1 MLGDLKVTIN
11 RVDVANSNN
20 FSIMANSLF
29 AEKLQNEVPENF
41 TEFVDNYFQQYPLD
55 ELEGQSW
62 DDLFGCVYGW
72 WEFIQKHDLQH
83 GKVKVFNPNL
93 EQHGWL
99 SSHTVIAVL
108 QRDMPFLVDSMRMEI
123 NRRNI
128 AIHTIKSTVLA
139 IHRNEKN
146 ELVEIH
152 SGSEVKKSELPRETL
167 VYLEV
172 NLHTADE
179 ELQELAEAL
188 ESVLKEV
195 ETAVTA
201 YHPLLKLAANMSDGL
216 SLPSKSIGSQSKK
229 TESKETLATSQA
241 FLQWMINGHFT
252 FLGYCEYDLV
262 EKGGHKKLVE
272 NIKQRQ
278 GVASLLQDKSRT
290 IEFSDELPGADEFYS
305 SSKLLNFAKASKRS
319 RVHRAAYPE
328 YVIVKR
334 FDKDGNVCGEGRFKG
349 LYTADVYNQSPM
361 EIPLIADKLNKVI
374 QRTGLNQGSYDG
386 KMLQLVLETFPRDE
400 LFHST
405 DDELFDVSVKV
416 AQINERHRVR
426 LFMRPE
432 QYGNFV
438 SCMLYVPRDMFN
450 SDIRNKIQNIIGEAV
465 GASEQEFT
473 TYFSESIL
481 ARVHLVFKV
490 DPFNRKKYDVND
502 IEKMIINEIRS
513 WDDQLTTALTDV
525 LGEEKGV
532 RYLNEFKDGFSNSY
546 RDSYDARNA
555 VFDIQTAEKL
565 NESDDIAMS
574 FFQPVGATEKSVRF
588 KIFRLGKS
596 IELSDV
602 IPLLENLGLRVI
614 GEHPYKITRQQKDI
628 ESTIWLH
635 DFSLEYNLPK
645 VIDVDAAKE
654 YFQEAFA
661 AIWSHQADSDEFNRL
676 VLGANLTWREVAVL
690 RTYASYM
697 KQTIFNFSQSYIAN
711 TLAQHLEITR
721 NLVALF
727 KEKFD
732 PSFQNMGSDK
742 ATAQLRDSIL
752 QSLDAVDNLN
762 EDRIIRRYLDL
773 LDGTLRT
780 NFFQPDEAG
789 KPKSYISIKF
799 SPRDIPDI
807 PEPRPLYEI
816 FVYSPRI
823 EGVHLRGSAVARG
836 GLRWSDRL
844 EDYRTEVLG
853 LVKAQQVKNAVIV
866 PGGAKGGFVAKKLLP
881 SFTRDEWFAEG
892 VECYKIFIS
901 GLLDITDNLMDN
913 EILPP
918 KHVVRLDGDDP
929 YLVVAADKGT
939 ATFSDIANEISL
951 RYNHWLGD
959 AFASGGSQGY
969 DHKGMGITAKG
980 AWVSVQRH
988 FMEQGVDIQKEDF
1001 NVIGIGD
1008 MAGDVFGNG
1017 MLLSEHIC
1025 LVAAFNH
1032 QHIFIDPTP
1041 NSAKS
1046 FIERKRLFEL
1056 PKSSW
1061 EDYDQSLISKGGGLF
1076 SRSAKSITLTPQ
1088 IKKVFAI
1095 ESDSLTPTEFIHEL
1109 LKSPVDLIW
1118 NGGIGT
1124 YVKSSKE
1131 THAEV
1136 GDKANDV
1143 LRVNGNELRCKVFGE
1158 GGNLGLTQRGRV
1170 EFGLSGGAINTDF
1183 IDNSAGVDCSDHEV
1197 NIKILLN
1204 ELVANG
1210 DLTEKQ
1216 RNNLLVDMTET
1227 VSDLVL
1233 ANNYQQN
1240 LAISI
1245 AHEQALSRMGEYR
1258 RFITAM
1264 QSEGR
1269 LNRQLEFLPEDEEL
1283 VERQMSGQALSRP
1296 ELSLLVS
1303 YSKVMLK
1310 EGLVSDDIANDD
1322 YIAKHLDEPFP
1333 KVLIKKYRKPISDHR
1348 LRQEIIATQLAND
1361 MVNTMGFTFYQRL
1374 AESTGANVSQVA
1386 KAYVAARDIYQLTEF
1401 KNKIQQLDFKISS
1414 ELQFELLLNMVRR
1427 VRRATRWFLRNR
1439 RSELNTESEISLFS
1453 PVLNEITEGLPD
1465 VLRGTAKEEWQQEHK
1480 RLSDLGLPDDVIAT
1494 VAMPSNL
1501 YSGLGMIEA
1510 AKQSECSAIKAA
1522 QAYYVLGDKISLHW
1536 FANEISDVKVESYWQ
1551 AMAREAYMDDLES
1564 QIRMLAVSIIRLA
1577 GDSLT
1582 IDEMVERWM
1591 KQHSVLVN
1599 RWRLMV
1605 AELQAAP
1612 GTDFAMF
1619 SVALRELLDLVQA
1632 TQHCKKLDD

>member
-1 MLGDLKVTIN
+1 MTIN
-11 RVDVANSNN
+11 NADVVNSNE
-20 FSIMANSLF
+20 FSAMAKNLF
-29 AEKLQNEVPENF
+29 AEKLQNDVPENF

-62 DDLFGCVYGW
+62 DDLFGCVFGW

-128 AIHTIKSTVLA
+128 SIHKIKSTVLA
-139 IHRNEKN
+139 IERNENN
-146 ELVEIH
+146 ELEAIK
-152 SGSEVKKSELPRETL
+152 SGSELQSSDLPRETL

-172 NLHTADE
+172 NLHTVEE
-179 ELQELAEAL
+179 ELQELASAL
-188 ESVLKEV
+188 ESVLHEV
-195 ETAVTA
+195 KTAVTA
-201 YHPLLKLAANMSDGL
+201 YHPLLKLASNLSDEL
-216 SLPSKSIGSQSKK
+216 SQSSAEKK
-229 TESKETLATSQA
+229 SSKASKKSSRNSVVKSSQD

-252 FLGYCEYDLV
+252 FLGYCEYDLA
-262 EKGGHKKLVE
+262 EKNGQQFLKE
-272 NIKQRQ
+272 NIKRRI
-278 GVASLLQDKSRT
+278 GVTSLLDEKAREIT
-290 IEFSDELPGADEFYS
+290 FSDDLPGAKNFHNSDDLIAF
-305 SSKLLNFAKASKRS
+305 SKAAKRS
-319 RVHRAAYPE
+319 RVHRSAYPE

-334 FDKDGNVCGEGRFKG
+334 FDKNGKVCGEGRFKG
-349 LYTADVYNQSPM
+349 LFTADVYHQSPM
-361 EIPLIADKLNKVI
+361 DIPLISNKLQQVI
-374 QRTGLNQGSYDG
+374 DSTGLSASSYDG

-400 LFHST
+400 IFHSSC
-405 DDELFDVSVKV
+405 DELHDVSVKV

-426 LFMRPE
+426 LFMRAEPF
-432 QYGNFV
+432 GNFV
-438 SCMLYVPRDMFN
+438 SALLYVPRDMFN
-450 SDIRNKIQNIIGEAV
+450 SDVRNKIQNIIGDAV
-465 GASEQEFT
+465 GASEQEFN

-481 ARVHLVFKV
+481 ARVHMVFKV
-490 DPFNRKKYDVND
+490 DANNPKAYDVNVL
-502 IEKMIINEIRS
+502 EKTIVNEIRTWS
-513 WDDQLTTALTDV
+513 DQLSSALTEV
-525 LGEEKGV
+525 LGEEQGV
-532 RYLNEFKDGFSNSY
+532 RYFNEFKEGFPNSY

-555 VFDIQTAEKL
+555 VFDIQTAETL
-565 NESDDIAMS
+565 TESNDIAMS
-574 FFQPVGATEKSVRF
+574 FFQPVGASESSVRF
-588 KIFRLGKS
+588 KIFRLGNT

-602 IPLLENLGLRVI
+602 IPLLENMGLRVI
-614 GEHPYKITRQQKDI
+614 GEHPYKITRRQKDK
-628 ESTIWLH
+628 ESVIWLH
-635 DFSLEYNLPK
+635 DFSLQYDFN
-645 VIDVDAAKE
+645 VAIDVNAVKDA
-654 YFQEAFA
+654 FQDAFA
-661 AIWSHQADSDEFNRL
+661 AIWHHKADSDSFNRL
-676 VLGANLTWREVAVL
+676 VLGAHLTWREVAVL
-690 RTYASYM
+690 RTYAAYM
-697 KQTIFNFSQSYIAN
+697 KQTSFNFSQSYIAN
-711 TLAQHLEITR
+711 TLSQHLEITR
-721 NLVALF
+721 NLIALYQQ
-727 KEKFD
+727 KFD
-732 PSFQNMGSDK
+732 PSLQSKNSEK
-742 ATAQLRDSIL
+742 TVTELNEAIL
-752 QSLDAVDNLN
+752 NSLDAVDNLN

-773 LDGTLRT
+773 LNGTLRT
-780 NFFQPDEAG
+780 NFFQLDEQG
-789 KPKSYISIKF
+789 QPKSYISTKF
-799 SPRDIPDI
+799 SPRNIPDI
-807 PEPRPLYEI
+807 PEPRPMFEI
-816 FVYSPRI
+816 FVYSPRV
-823 EGVHLRGSAVARG
+823 EGVHLRGSSVARG

-866 PGGAKGGFVAKKLLP
+866 PGGAKGGFVAKKLLS
-881 SFTRDEWFAEG
+881 SFSRDEWFAEG

-901 GLLDITDNLMDN
+901 GLLDITDNLIDHA
-913 EILPP
+913 IVPP
-918 KHVVRLDGDDP
+918 KNVVRKDADDP

-988 FMEQGVDIQKEDF
+988 FMEKGVDIQKEDF
-1001 NVIGIGD
+1001 SVIGIGD

-1041 NSAKS
+1041 DSAKS
-1046 FIERKRLFEL
+1046 FKERQRLFEL

-1061 EDYDQSLISKGGGLF
+1061 EDYDASLISRGGGLF
-1076 SRSAKSITLTPQ
+1076 SRAAKSITLTKEM
-1088 IKKVFAI
+1088 KKAFSI
-1095 ESDSLTPTEFIHEL
+1095 EADSLTPTELIHEL
-1109 LKSPVDLIW
+1109 LKAPVDLIW

-1131 THAEV
+1131 SHSDV
-1136 GDKANDV
+1136 GDKANDT

-1170 EFGLSGGAINTDF
+1170 EFGLQGGAINTDF

-1216 RNNLLVDMTET
+1216 RNQLLVDMTET

-1240 LAISI
+1240 LAISV

-1264 QSEGR
+1264 QNEGR

-1283 VERQMSGQALSRP
+1283 IERQMAGQVLSRP

-1310 EGLVSDDIANDD
+1310 EGLVSDDIANDA

-1333 KVLIKKYRKPISDHR
+1333 SVLIDRYRQPISDHR
-1348 LRQEIIATQLAND
+1348 LRKEIIATQLAND

-1374 AESTGANVSQVA
+1374 AESTGASVAQVA
-1386 KAYVAARDIYQLTEF
+1386 KAYVAARDIYQLSEF
-1401 KNKIQQLDFKISS
+1401 KADIQRLDFTIPAK
-1414 ELQFELLLNMVRR
+1414 LQFELLMNMARR

-1439 RSELNTESEISLFS
+1439 RSELDTQKEISQFL
-1453 PVLNEITEGLPD
+1453 PVLKEVTQSLPD
-1465 VLRGTAKEEWQQEHK
+1465 VLRGTAKEEWQAEHK
-1480 RLSDLGLPDDVIAT
+1480 KLTALQLPESVVTAI
-1494 VAMPSNL
+1494 AMPSNL
-1501 YSGLGMIEA
+1501 YSGLGMLEA
-1510 AKQSECSAIKAA
+1510 AKQSQCSVIKAA
-1522 QAYYVLGDKISLHW
+1522 QAYYVLSDKISLHW
-1536 FANEISDVKVESYWQ
+1536 FANEISEVKVESYWQ

-1564 QIRMLAVSIIRLA
+1564 QIRMLAVSIIRLS
-1577 GDSLT
+1577 GENLS
-1582 IDEMVERWM
+1582 IDETVDQWMV
-1591 KQHSVLVN
+1591 QHSVLVQ
-1599 RWRLMV
+1599 RWRSMV

-1632 TQHCKKLDD
+1632 TQHCKSLS